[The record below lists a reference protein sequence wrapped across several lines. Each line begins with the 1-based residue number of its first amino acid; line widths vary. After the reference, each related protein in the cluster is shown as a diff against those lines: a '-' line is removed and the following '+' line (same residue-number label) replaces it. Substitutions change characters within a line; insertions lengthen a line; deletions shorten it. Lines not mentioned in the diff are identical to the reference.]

1 MIYQSIKMAWKSI
14 ISNKM
19 RSFLTMLGIIIGVV
33 SLVVLVSIVNGATG
47 SITDTISSLGKDM
60 LTVTISDDKNNPLK
74 LSEVADY
81 MDNEDISLTAP
92 LSQTSSTAKK
102 DYTSDS
108 ATIYGTTNPYMS
120 IMDLEIESG
129 RFLLNADV
137 QNYSYVCV
145 VNQDTIEYLNTSLG
159 DTIKLDGLPFTII
172 GILAEDD
179 EDESSSS
186 MFSMFSSNSD
196 DVDMQI
202 YIPYTT
208 MTKLN
213 GNSRDVTT
221 FYATASDESSLD
233 SAELTLTN
241 LMMSRFN
248 QDDDA
253 FTINN
258 QSEIG
263 DTMSSVTDTL
273 SLMLGAI
280 AGISLVVGGIGI
292 MNIMTVSVTERT
304 KEIGIRKAIGANFWS
319 IMSQFLIEAMMISL
333 IGGLLGVFLSWA
345 ILKVA
350 SIFVTS
356 MTFTL
361 SANVSILAVGFCVL
375 IGIIFGIYP
384 AQKAGRKPPI
394 EALRFS

>member
-186 MFSMFSSNSD
+186 MFSMFSSDSD

>member
-186 MFSMFSSNSD
+186 MFSMFSSDSD

-361 SANVSILAVGFCVL
+361 SVNVSILAVGFCVL

>member
-129 RFLLNADV
+129 RFLLNTDV

-361 SANVSILAVGFCVL
+361 SVNVSILAVGFCVL

>member
-159 DTIKLDGLPFTII
+159 DIIKLDGLPFTII
-172 GILAEDD
+172 GILAKDD

-186 MFSMFSSNSD
+186 MFSMFSSDSD

-361 SANVSILAVGFCVL
+361 SVNVSILAVGFCVL

>member
-186 MFSMFSSNSD
+186 MFSMFSSDSD

-333 IGGLLGVFLSWA
+333 IGGLLGVFLSWV

-361 SANVSILAVGFCVL
+361 SVNVSILAVGFCVL